1 MNRNEELKYKGMQS
15 LIRNCKEIIEGSAD
29 EELLFN
35 NANKPSE
42 RFPTQ
47 RDMLAGELSKYL
59 ILEEMPIQIRNAHM
73 IGDIHFH
80 DADYA
85 ALGMTNCCLV
95 ALEDMLKN
103 GMKVGNAEISTPNSI
118 TTAAAITAQII
129 TQVSSHQY
137 GGTSVDRLDE
147 VLAPYVRKSYDK
159 NHAFAKRWTKDEA
172 KASVMATE
180 MTEKEVYD
188 ACQGLEYEIN
198 TMFNSNGQSPFITFG
213 FGLGTSWEARLVQKA
228 ILEVRMDGLGI
239 NKRTAIFPKLVFV
252 LREGVNMKP
261 GDVNY
266 DIKKLAMKCTAER
279 MYPDYISYDKVV
291 EVTGDYKVSMGCR
304 SFLAAAEDGETSG
317 RNNLG
322 VVSVNLP
329 RIAIEAEGNIDLFF
343 DLLELR
349 VDTALKALEWRV
361 DRLKYI
367 QAKAAPIL
375 YMSGA
380 FGLRL
385 GPDEYV
391 FDHFYKRASVSLG
404 YSLYATPSESL
415 CDRFCRLDREYFPE
429 HEDILAKGYYTNSH
443 HLDVE
448 RKVAPNVKFDY
459 ESNFTPIASGG
470 CISYVELPDMKR
482 FPDAL
487 EWVINYAASKVHYF
501 GINTPVDSCGEC
513 GFLGETIA
521 SEDGFKCPICGNH
534 DPETLEV
541 TRRVC
546 GYLGNPGARPFN
558 PGKQHEVM
566 GRVKHQDIRAK

>member
-1 MNRNEELKYKGMQS
+1 MNRNDELKYKEMQS

-59 ILEEMPIQIRNAHM
+59 ILEEMPVQIRNAHM

-213 FGLGTSWEARLVQKA
+213 FGLGTSWEARLIQKA
-228 ILEVRMDGLGI
+228 ILKVRMDGLGI

-252 LREGVNMKP
+252 LRDGVKMKP

-304 SFLAAAEDGETSG
+304 SFLAATEDGETAG
-317 RNNLG
+317 RN
-322 VVSVNLP
+322 
-329 RIAIEAEGNIDLFF
+329 
-343 DLLELR
+343 
-349 VDTALKALEWRV
+349 
-361 DRLKYI
+361 
-367 QAKAAPIL
+367 
-375 YMSGA
+375 
-380 FGLRL
+380 
-385 GPDEYV
+385 
-391 FDHFYKRASVSLG
+391 
-404 YSLYATPSESL
+404 
-415 CDRFCRLDREYFPE
+415 
-429 HEDILAKGYYTNSH
+429 
-443 HLDVE
+443 
-448 RKVAPNVKFDY
+448 
-459 ESNFTPIASGG
+459 
-470 CISYVELPDMKR
+470 
-482 FPDAL
+482 
-487 EWVINYAASKVHYF
+487 
-501 GINTPVDSCGEC
+501 
-513 GFLGETIA
+513 
-521 SEDGFKCPICGNH
+521 
-534 DPETLEV
+534 
-541 TRRVC
+541 
-546 GYLGNPGARPFN
+546 
-558 PGKQHEVM
+558 
-566 GRVKHQDIRAK
+566 